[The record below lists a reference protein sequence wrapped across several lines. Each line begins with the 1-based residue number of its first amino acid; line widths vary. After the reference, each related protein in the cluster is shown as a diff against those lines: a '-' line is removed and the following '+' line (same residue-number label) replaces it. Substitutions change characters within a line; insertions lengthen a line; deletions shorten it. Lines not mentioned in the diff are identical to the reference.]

1 MLSYLS
7 IRNLALI
14 DNLTIEFGD
23 GLNILT
29 GETGAGKSI
38 IIDAVGLILGE
49 RADKEMIQTG
59 KDFARIEGL
68 FYLKKPEKIIPFLER
83 YGIQTQEDG
92 SLLLT
97 RQLSRSGRNICRIN
111 GQAVTLSVLKELG
124 QQLVDIHGQ
133 HQHQSLLNPE
143 YHIEILDRLGGEPLA
158 GCRQT
163 VNSLYSRWKS
173 ILHEIDMISKSERD
187 SERMKDLLSY
197 QINEIENARL
207 KPGEDDELMQE
218 RALLQNAEK
227 INQVINEAY
236 DVLYSGAERGMA
248 VFDQVAVVK
257 ERLDQISGLNEMF
270 AGISHD
276 IDNIYYQ
283 IEDVIDKIRTCRDSF
298 DYNPDRLD
306 DIENRLVLLNSL
318 KRKYGDTIEEILEL
332 QKKLKSELLS
342 VETRQDRLEELNRQ
356 EKEVYNKLVE
366 ACTGLSRMRRA
377 TARIFEQRVIE
388 QLSQLGMEKT
398 MFEVAISTPDDS
410 ADYAS
415 FITSQGFDKIEFTI
429 SPNLGEPLKPLARI
443 ISGGEMSRV
452 MLAFKTVLAGIDD
465 IPILIFDEIDAGIS
479 GRIASVVGEKM
490 SSLSQSHQVVCVTHL
505 PQIAV
510 MADVHYRIE
519 KRVEDNH
526 THTFVSLLDENERQ
540 EEIARLIGG
549 AEISKIGLEHA
560 RELIDT
566 AKEMKEAIS

>member
-7 IRNLALI
+7 IHNLALI

-49 RADKEMIQTG
+49 RADREMIQTG
-59 KDFARIEGL
+59 KDLATIEGM
-68 FYLKKPEKIIPFLER
+68 FYLKKPEKIVPILER
-83 YGIQTQEDG
+83 YGITVQEDG

-97 RQLSRSGRNICRIN
+97 RQLSRSGRSICRVN
-111 GQAVTLSVLKELG
+111 GQAVTLSVLKEIG

-143 YHIEILDRLGGEPLA
+143 YHIEILDRLGGQGVAEFKQRV
-158 GCRQT
+158 G
-163 VNSLYSRWKS
+163 VLYTKWKS
-173 ILHEIDMISKSERD
+173 ILNEMDVISRSERD

-207 KPGEDDELMQE
+207 KPGEDDELVQE
-218 RALLQNAEK
+218 RTLLQNSEK
-227 INQVINEAY
+227 INQIINEAY
-236 DVLYSGAERGMA
+236 DVLYSGSGRGMA
-248 VFDQVAVVK
+248 VFDQIAVVK
-257 ERLDQISGLNEMF
+257 ERLSQIIGLNDMF
-270 AGISHD
+270 AEISRE

-283 IEDVIDKIRTCRDSF
+283 IEDVIDKIRACRDGF

-306 DIENRLVLLNSL
+306 EIESRLSLINSL

-332 QKKLKSELLS
+332 KERLKNELLS
-342 VETRQDRLEELNRQ
+342 IETRQDRLEELARQ
-356 EKEVYNKLVE
+356 EKKVYSELVE
-366 ACTGLSRMRRA
+366 ACIQLSHKRRA
-377 TARIFEQRVIE
+377 TARMFEQRVVE

-398 MFEVAISTPDDS
+398 LFEVSISTPDEGT
-410 ADYAS
+410 DYAS
-415 FITSQGFDKIEFTI
+415 FITSQGFDKVEFTI
-429 SPNLGEPLKPLARI
+429 SPNPGEPLKPLAKI

-465 IPILIFDEIDAGIS
+465 IPVLIFDEIDTGIS

-490 SSLSQSHQVVCVTHL
+490 SSLSHSNQVVCVTHL

-510 MADVHYRIE
+510 MADIHYKIE
-519 KRVEDNH
+519 KQIEEGH
-526 THTFVSLLDENERQ
+526 TRTMVYLLDEKGRRN
-540 EEIARLIGG
+540 EIAKLIGG
-549 AEISKIGLEHA
+549 AEISQIGLEHA
-560 RELIDT
+560 QELIES
-566 AKEMKEAIS
+566 AREIKEAIN